1 MKVVS
6 HSPEQTEQIAA
17 CLAKHLPVPVTI
29 ALEGDL
35 GAGKTCF
42 VRGLASAFG
51 GADSVSS
58 PTYALAQTY
67 PTEPPIHHMDL
78 YRVKSQDLEDL
89 GLQSLLEDPAAIV
102 CVEWPENRVKT
113 DVNVRIYPP
122 LKKGGQGGFDEREI
136 EFKFNDRFSRD
147 WVLTLEQD
155 LLACLH

>member
-1 MKVVS
+1 MYHLS
-6 HSPEQTEQIAA
+6 ISSSSPEQTEQIAS

-51 GADSVSS
+51 GAEAVSS

-67 PTEPPIHHMDL
+67 PTQPPIHHLDL
-78 YRVKSQDLEDL
+78 YRVQSQDLEDL

-102 CVEWPENRVKT
+102 CVEWPQGRVKADLT
-113 DVNVRIYPP
+113 VGLSGD
-122 LKKGGQGGFDEREI
+122 LDKREI
-136 EFKFNDRFSRD
+136 KFDFSDRFSKD
-147 WVLTLEQD
+147 WVLTLERD
-155 LLACLH
+155 LLDFSH